1 MDAVIL
7 LSTDQVAKKATPT
20 NPKKDAKYMGS
31 PSISKP
37 QIIEIIR
44 RKSMV
49 YRIEVILFT

>member
-37 QIIEIIR
+37 QIISDSENLLR
-44 RKSMV
+44 R
-49 YRIEVILFT
+49 